1 MSNAG
6 YQARVRTGKVKAKQ
20 LRKEKI
26 VPGILYG
33 SEYAESVMIEMDQNE
48 LIKLMRENSYSSS
61 IPLNGLDKKV
71 NVIIKEIQTETLTDI
86 PTHFDFQAISKGEV
100 MTIPIPIKI
109 IGEEEL
115 KGKDIYIQVGL
126 TELHLKGS
134 VEKMPDYIEADVS
147 KLGIN
152 DRIVLSDLKI
162 PGGLEILEEKEAI
175 ICIAQPSGAGSA
187 EEETEEEKTPAPA
200 KEPEAKKE

>member
-6 YQARVRTGKVKAKQ
+6 YQARVRTGEVKAKQ

-33 SEYAESVMIEMDQNE
+33 GEYAESVMIEMDQNE

-100 MTIPIPIKI
+100 MTFAIPVKI
-109 IGEEEL
+109 VGEEAL
-115 KGKDIYIQVGL
+115 KNKDIYIQVDL
-126 TELHLKGS
+126 NEINLKGS
-134 VEKMPDYIEADVS
+134 VDKMPDFIEVDVS
-147 KLGIN
+147 KVEIGDKIH
-152 DRIVLSDLKI
+152 LSEVELPD
-162 PGGLEILEEKEAI
+162 GVEILDDLESTVCIAHSSTAQADEEEEATETEAAPATEPEKE
-175 ICIAQPSGAGSA
+175 
-187 EEETEEEKTPAPA
+187 E
-200 KEPEAKKE
+200 

>member
-1 MSNAG
+1 MSNAK
-6 YQARVRTGKVKAKQ
+6 YQVRERKAGVKAKH
-20 LRKEKI
+20 LRRDKI

-33 SEYAESVMIEMDQNE
+33 GTYSESLMIEMDQNE
-48 LIKLMRENSYSSS
+48 LIRLMRENSHSSLV
-61 IPLNGLDKKV
+61 PLVGLEKGI
-71 NVIIKEIQTETLTDI
+71 NVIIKEIQTENFTGI
-86 PTHFDFQAISKGEV
+86 PRHFDFQAMSKGEV

-115 KGKDIYIQVGL
+115 KGKNIYIQVGL

-200 KEPEAKKE
+200 AEPEAKKE

>member
-1 MSNAG
+1 MSNAK
-6 YQARVRTGKVKAKQ
+6 YQVRERKAGVKAKQ
-20 LRKEKI
+20 LRRDKI

-33 SEYAESVMIEMDQNE
+33 GTYSESLMIEMDQNE
-48 LIKLMRENSYSSS
+48 LIRLMRENSHSSLV
-61 IPLNGLDKKV
+61 PLVGLEKGI
-71 NVIIKEIQTETLTDI
+71 NVIIKEIQTENFTGI
-86 PTHFDFQAISKGEV
+86 PTHFDFQAMSKGEV

-126 TELHLKGS
+126 IELHLKGS
-134 VEKMPDYIEADVS
+134 VEKMPDFVEADVS

>member
-1 MSNAG
+1 MSNAK
-6 YQARVRTGKVKAKQ
+6 YQVRERKAGVKAKH
-20 LRKEKI
+20 LRRDKI

-33 SEYAESVMIEMDQNE
+33 GTYSESLMIEMDQNE
-48 LIKLMRENSYSSS
+48 LIKLMRENSHSSLV
-61 IPLNGLDKKV
+61 PLVGLEKEI
-71 NVIIKEIQTETLTDI
+71 NVIIKEVQTENFTGI
-86 PTHFDFQAISKGEV
+86 PMHFDFQAMSKGEV
-100 MTIPIPIKI
+100 MTISIPIKI

-162 PGGLEILEEKEAI
+162 PEELEILEEKEAI

-187 EEETEEEKTPAPA
+187 EEEAEEEKTTAPA
-200 KEPEAKKE
+200 AEAEAKKE